1 MVASQINIVNSRFQL
16 LRRRKIKGD
25 NNIINEELHEKV
37 GDLGTWTM
45 FITKQIF
52 EVDDFP

>member
-25 NNIINEELHEKV
+25 NNIINEELYEKV
-37 GDLGTWTM
+37 EDLGTWTM